1 MLLTWMLP
9 LALAQ
14 TPASTPTPTCLNL
27 TPVPERLQVAW
38 VSKAGTRVGSDR
50 VLEVVRVA
58 DLRAFMEAEKPD
70 QAEFLQE
77 LGLIPRNERGASEKW
92 QLTIFDVDAQMLC
105 RPISGAEAG
114 KLIVGVPACAEHL
127 QTGGR
132 NFTGCGY
139 TQDTEHLDRG
149 VDTFRVTWAEA
160 SAWGF
165 CVFPLER
172 FMVGDAA
179 RKP

>member
-1 MLLTWMLP
+1 VLLSLMI
-9 LALAQ
+9 ANVLAQ
-14 TPASTPTPTCLNL
+14 EAGPTCLDVGA
-27 TPVPERLQVAW
+27 VPNRFQVAW
-38 VSKAGTRVGSDR
+38 VSEAGARVGSDR

-58 DLRAFMEAEKPD
+58 DLRAFMSAESPD
-70 QAEFLQE
+70 QEEFLQE
-77 LGLIPRNERGASEKW
+77 LGLVQRKGRGAEKKW

-105 RPISGAEAG
+105 RPVSGADPGSNLA
-114 KLIVGVPACAEHL
+114 GVPACVEHL

-139 TQDTEHLDRG
+139 TLDTEHLDRG

-172 FMVGDAA
+172 FMVGEAA
-179 RKP
+179 RPQ

>member
-1 MLLTWMLP
+1 MLMTVLM
-9 LALAQ
+9 AMGLAQ
-14 TPASTPTPTCLNL
+14 EAGPTCLAL
-27 TPVPERLQVAW
+27 EPAPSRMQVAW
-38 VSKAGTRVGSDR
+38 IAEAGSRVGSDR

-58 DLRAFMEAEKPD
+58 DLKAFLEAEKPD

-77 LGLIPRNERGASEKW
+77 VGLIPRNERGADRTW
-92 QLTIFDVDAQMLC
+92 QLTIFDVDAATLC
-105 RPISGAEAG
+105 RPVAGATPGEDLA
-114 KLIVGVPACAEHL
+114 GVPACAEHL

-132 NFTGCGY
+132 HFTGCGY
-139 TQDTEHLDRG
+139 TLDTEHMDRG

-172 FMVGDAA
+172 FMVGEAA
-179 RKP
+179 RPKK